1 LKNTIN
7 PTLASGIEVCYS
19 TDIASNHASE
29 QQRINTMSKK
39 PSTKQADIEQAL
51 ERLLTRLQT
60 RDSEFPDEAWS
71 VASAYNVDYE
81 CLVDAYDEHCVNK

>member
-1 LKNTIN
+1 
-7 PTLASGIEVCYS
+7 
-19 TDIASNHASE
+19 
-29 QQRINTMSKK
+29 MSKK